1 MCKALYLPISQHC
14 VLSENLSATRLQLEA
29 TAYQLGR
36 DGHDD
41 EAQAACDQALALRRQ
56 EGAAQNK
63 ASQLTAEAA
72 HQSSA
77 CVGMDRHLELLQLR
91 DTLLRQQAEYRQQ
104 AESVHEA
111 ARTLLLARAAAESE
125 LNACQQ
131 QSAQVQRGSCSGTV
145 VSTEAAA
152 DIRGAEKAVAEL
164 AEKWRLSNVEIELH
178 GDAVS
183 FLRLAERA

>member
-1 MCKALYLPISQHC
+1 MFLR
-14 VLSENLSATRLQLEA
+14 ENLSATRLQLEA

-41 EAQAACDQALALRRQ
+41 QAQAARTQALALRHD
-56 EGAAQNK
+56 EGAAHNK

-77 CVGMDRHLELLQLR
+77 CVGMDRHLELLRLR

-111 ARTLLLARAAAESE
+111 ARALLLARAITESE
-125 LNACQQ
+125 LHACQQ
-131 QSAQVQRGSCSGTV
+131 QSAQVQQGSCSGTA
-145 VSTEAAA
+145 VSTEAVA
-152 DIRGAEKAVAEL
+152 DVRRAEKAVAVAEL

-178 GDAVS
+178 HNTVS
-183 FLRLAERA
+183 FLRLAEHA